1 VEKDK
6 SKIIIS
12 ASIVPP
18 PEEHEISAA
27 WILARHFNCAIE
39 FLKPLDGYKRKTPDF
54 VMRAVEWEIKS
65 PTGHAKRTIRNN
77 LDLAKAQSPNI
88 VLDAR
93 RTNLPDEWI
102 EIELKKQCVIK
113 TRIYRLIMITKDE
126 KVVEI
131 KMQK

>member
-1 VEKDK
+1 MEKDK